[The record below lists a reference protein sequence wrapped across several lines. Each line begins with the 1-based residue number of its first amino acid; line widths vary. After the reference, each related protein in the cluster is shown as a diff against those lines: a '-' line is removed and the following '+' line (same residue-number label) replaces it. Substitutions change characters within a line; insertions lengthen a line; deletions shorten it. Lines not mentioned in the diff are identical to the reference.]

1 MQFLTNRV
9 CYKHSVNGLG
19 APDRIFL
26 LDYVGWGKIVAMCGT
41 TVMGV
46 FLLEKVFDY
55 HRRVGKLVPVLIRA
69 VTEKCVLLLACLFS
83 HPSLFIVCVTIKNS
97 VTSTID
103 SGTPHL

>member
-1 MQFLTNRV
+1 MQFLSNRV
-9 CYKHSVNGLG
+9 CYKHSVKSCYAQEYRLGG

-26 LDYVGWGKIVAMCGT
+26 PDYVGWGKIVAMCGT

-46 FLLEKVFDY
+46 FLLEKVSDY

-83 HPSLFIVCVTIKNS
+83 HPSPFVVCA
-97 VTSTID
+97 
-103 SGTPHL
+103 L